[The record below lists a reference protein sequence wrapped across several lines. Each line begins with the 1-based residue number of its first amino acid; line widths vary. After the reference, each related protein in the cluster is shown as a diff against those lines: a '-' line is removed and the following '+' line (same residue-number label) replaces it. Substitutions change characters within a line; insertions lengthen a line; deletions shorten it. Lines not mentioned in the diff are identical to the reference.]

1 VKIGKKKRV
10 GQYYN
15 HKDRSVA
22 VALLVVVSVFMGFG
36 IHIPYNFATLRQEV
50 SEIIVLE
57 I

>member
-1 VKIGKKKRV
+1 VKIGKKRV